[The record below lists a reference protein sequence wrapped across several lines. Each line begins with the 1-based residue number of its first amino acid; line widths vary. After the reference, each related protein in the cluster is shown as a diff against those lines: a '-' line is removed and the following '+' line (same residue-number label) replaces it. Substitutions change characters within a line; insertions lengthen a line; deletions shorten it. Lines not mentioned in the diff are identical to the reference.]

1 MTICKLP
8 TENTLCEVLSMTQL
22 YVLSQDGTSAIN
34 LSQFEYV
41 YIGEDN
47 RIKAVNGQKMIRL
60 GDYASRDGAKAALGS
75 MLYYASRNPG
85 AGWYQMM
92 RSSDAENHVIRDRD
106 PAPNK
111 FSANGKKPV
120 RRGGS

>member
-1 MTICKLP
+1 
-8 TENTLCEVLSMTQL
+8 
-22 YVLSQDGTSAIN
+22 
-34 LSQFEYV
+34 
-41 YIGEDN
+41 
-47 RIKAVNGQKMIRL
+47 MIRL

-92 RSSDAENHVIRDRD
+92 RSSDAEDHVIRSRD
-106 PAPNK
+106 PAPNH
-111 FSANGKKPV
+111 FAANGKKPV

>member
-1 MTICKLP
+1 
-8 TENTLCEVLSMTQL
+8 MTQL

-60 GDYASRDGAKAALGS
+60 GDYASRDGAKVALGS

-85 AGWYQMM
+85 AGWYKMM

-106 PAPNK
+106 IHSLRWEIFKNPESIALIQ
-111 FSANGKKPV
+111 AAQRAATKK
-120 RRGGS
+120 

>member
-1 MTICKLP
+1 
-8 TENTLCEVLSMTQL
+8 MTQL
-22 YVLSQDGTSAIN
+22 YILNQGGDSAIN

-41 YIGEDN
+41 YIGTDN
-47 RIKAVNGQKMIRL
+47 KIKAVCGQRVIRL
-60 GDYASRDGAKAALGS
+60 GDYDSFDSAKHALS
-75 MLYYASRNPG
+75 MMLHYSGNNPG

-92 RSSDAENHVIRDRD
+92 GSDEATESVIRTRD

-111 FSANGKKPV
+111 FARNGKKTV

>member
-1 MTICKLP
+1 
-8 TENTLCEVLSMTQL
+8 MTQL

-60 GDYASRDGAKAALGS
+60 GDYASCDGAKAALGS

-111 FSANGKKPV
+111 FASNGKKPV

>member
-1 MTICKLP
+1 
-8 TENTLCEVLSMTQL
+8 MTQL

-34 LSQFEYV
+34 LGQFEYV

-60 GDYASRDGAKAALGS
+60 GDYASRAGAKAALGS

-92 RSSDAENHVIRDRD
+92 RSSDAEDHVICDRD

-111 FSANGKKPV
+111 FAANGKKPV

>member
-1 MTICKLP
+1 MTK
-8 TENTLCEVLSMTQL
+8 L

-34 LSQFEYV
+34 LGQFEYV

-60 GDYASRDGAKAALGS
+60 GDYASRAGAKAALCS

-85 AGWYQMM
+85 AGWYKMM
-92 RSSDAENHVIRDRD
+92 RSSDAEDHVICDRA

-111 FSANGKKPV
+111 FAANGKKPV

>member
-1 MTICKLP
+1 
-8 TENTLCEVLSMTQL
+8 MTQL
-22 YVLSQDGTSAIN
+22 YVLSQNGTSAIN

-92 RSSDAENHVIRDRD
+92 RSSDAEDHVIRSRD
-106 PAPNK
+106 PAPNH
-111 FSANGKKPV
+111 FAANGKKPV

>member
-1 MTICKLP
+1 
-8 TENTLCEVLSMTQL
+8 MTQL
-22 YVLSQDGTSAIN
+22 YILSQDGTSAIN

-47 RIKAVNGQKMIRL
+47 RIKAVTGQKMIRL
-60 GDYASRDGAKAALGS
+60 GDYKSRDSAKFALAT
-75 MLYYASRNPG
+75 MLYYAGKNPG

-92 RSSDAENHVIRDRD
+92 RGDAAEEHVVLARD
-106 PAPNK
+106 PAPNQ
-111 FSANGKKPV
+111 FAANGKKPV

>member
-1 MTICKLP
+1 
-8 TENTLCEVLSMTQL
+8 MTQL
-22 YVLSQDGTSAIN
+22 YVLSQSGDSAVN
-34 LSQFEYV
+34 LGRFEYV
-41 YIGEDN
+41 YVGDDN
-47 RIKAVNGQKMIRL
+47 KIKAVCGQRVIRL

-111 FSANGKKPV
+111 FAANGKKPV

>member
-60 GDYASRDGAKAALGS
+60 GDY
-75 MLYYASRNPG
+75 
-85 AGWYQMM
+85 
-92 RSSDAENHVIRDRD
+92 
-106 PAPNK
+106 
-111 FSANGKKPV
+111 
-120 RRGGS
+120 